1 MKPDITLLE
10 KNESIYIKIN
20 AETFEFVA
28 PDSFWDSLASI
39 FGYDYLN
46 SVEKFKDRFLENRLE
61 PYELKKFINNLI
73 CNDLYDISNNKDT
86 FWTKKNF
93 ERDLNSWPYVFSALS
108 DFFIWLS
115 ETDRDFVYKD
125 DFKVRIQDFLSH
137 YPNETLN
144 YQILEEK
151 LLDISFFNSLKGV
164 IDLVYR
170 NSEFHKRLVVERKIK
185 VYIEPEKIGRTDKQL
200 LEKKV
205 ENERLSLELE
215 QLKEQRLKNEELTR
229 QLEEKLAE
237 LKQRKSSMDEEV
249 AHKAKEIVDNRMPE
263 ELEKIKEHNHK
274 SILDDVFGSHTEP
287 LSKSDLFE
295 KEEAERERR
304 KRLEEVERRE
314 FKSEIREQINEH
326 GKTINEAKSEFK
338 DYTSAHSVEHANE
351 KADYRIAFER
361 LDAKIEKVKIETD
374 IRFVKVESESEKRYV
389 QLESGM
395 QVLKSYVENFGI
407 TINARIDKE
416 ISTVGHTIADL
427 KINIKE
433 SFMSVEKEFGV
444 RDIRFRE
451 EILKLNENQMKIVGY
466 LETLKNQTENFK
478 QQVQNEMS
486 RALIEIDRKGLTFEQ
501 VRATASQ
508 LLEKTEILYRGIQVE
523 NGGLKNKLEASLGEL
538 ELGKKSMFVEL
549 SKQKLVLEK
558 ATQDVYHTA
567 KEVAYGKMDIEL
579 LHSEKQ
585 QRLNES
591 QMQLNS
597 TLQEIRMKEQE
608 MKSFWANESTRNR
621 LENQIALLHERSQYE
636 KSHLERRAEEAE
648 FVVRRLRDKNL
659 AY

>member
-1 MKPDITLLE
+1 
-10 KNESIYIKIN
+10 
-20 AETFEFVA
+20 
-28 PDSFWDSLASI
+28 
-39 FGYDYLN
+39 
-46 SVEKFKDRFLENRLE
+46 
-61 PYELKKFINNLI
+61 
-73 CNDLYDISNNKDT
+73 
-86 FWTKKNF
+86 
-93 ERDLNSWPYVFSALS
+93 
-108 DFFIWLS
+108 
-115 ETDRDFVYKD
+115 
-125 DFKVRIQDFLSH
+125 
-137 YPNETLN
+137 
-144 YQILEEK
+144 
-151 LLDISFFNSLKGV
+151 
-164 IDLVYR
+164 R

-185 VYIEPEKIGRTDKQL
+185 VYIEPEKIGRTDKQI

-205 ENERLSLELE
+205 ENEKLTLELE
-215 QLKEQRLKNEELTR
+215 QLKAQRLKNEELTR

-237 LKQRKSSMDEEV
+237 LKLRKSSMDEEV
-249 AHKAKEIVDNRMPE
+249 AHKAREIVENRMHE
-263 ELEKIKEHNHK
+263 ELEKIKEQNHK
-274 SILDDVFGSHTEP
+274 SILDEVFGSHTES

-304 KRLEEVERRE
+304 RRLEEVERRE
-314 FKSEIREQINEH
+314 FKSEIREQIDEH
-326 GKTINEAKSEFK
+326 GKKIHEVKSEFQ
-338 DYTSAHSVEHANE
+338 DYTSTHSVEHANE
-351 KADYRIAFER
+351 KADNRIAFER
-361 LDAKIEKVKIETD
+361 LDAKIEKVKTETD
-374 IRFVKVESESEKRYV
+374 IRFVKVESESEKRYI

-395 QVLKSYVENFGI
+395 QVLKSYVDNFGI

-416 ISTVGHTIADL
+416 ISTVGHSIADL

-444 RDIRFRE
+444 RDIRFKE
-451 EILKLNENQMKIVGY
+451 EILNLNENQMKIVGY
-466 LETLKNQTENFK
+466 LESLKSQTENFK

-486 RALIEIDRKGLTFEQ
+486 RALIEIDRKGITFEQ

-508 LLEKTEILYRGIQVE
+508 LLEKTEVLYRGIQVE
-523 NGGLKNKLEASLGEL
+523 NGGLKNRLEASLGEL

-591 QMQLNS
+591 QSQLNS

-621 LENQIALLHERSQYE
+621 LENQISLLHERSHIE
-636 KSHLERRAEEAE
+636 KSQLERRAEEAE

>member
-1 MKPDITLLE
+1 MSSPWGTKSTNRP
-10 KNESIYIKIN
+10 
-20 AETFEFVA
+20 
-28 PDSFWDSLASI
+28 
-39 FGYDYLN
+39 DYLKEIEFYKI
-46 SVEKFKDRFLENRLE
+46 SYLENRLE
-61 PYELKKFINNLI
+61 IIELKVFINNLI
-73 CNDLYDISNNKDT
+73 CYHLFEELLKSYYY
-86 FWTKKNF
+86 FWNLKTF
-93 ERDLNSWPYVFSALS
+93 ERDFYSWQYIFPAISEFLH
-108 DFFIWLS
+108 WLS
-115 ETDRDFVYKD
+115 ETGIYFNYKLELKNKIK
-125 DFKVRIQDFLSH
+125 FFLSK
-137 YPNETLN
+137 YPNEAIN
-144 YQILEEK
+144 YQVLDEK
-151 LLDISFFNSLKGV
+151 LEDIDFFKAL
-164 IDLVYR
+164 
-170 NSEFHKRLVVERKIK
+170 KRLLDLIYRESDWHKEELERYNIIP
-185 VYIEPEKIGRTDKQL
+185 YIEPEKRVSFDKKLAQKR
-200 LEKKV
+200 LEY
-205 ENERLSLELE
+205 ESLSNEIEEMKLQRIKME
-215 QLKEQRLKNEELTR
+215 QLNREFEEL
-229 QLEEKLAE
+229 LAT
-237 LKQRKSSMDEEV
+237 QRAKANQFDEEV
-249 AHKAKEIVDNRMPE
+249 YKKAEAIVDERLPH
-263 ELEKIKEHNHK
+263 ELEKIKENNHK
-274 SILDDVFGSHTEP
+274 NILDNLFGDIANT
-287 LSKSDLFE
+287 LSNSDMFE

-314 FKSEIREQINEH
+314 FKTEIREQINEH
-326 GKTINEAKSEFK
+326 GKTIFEAKSEFK
-338 DYTSAHSVEHANE
+338 DFTSEHSVEHANE

-374 IRFVKVESESEKRYV
+374 IRFIKAESESEKRYI

-395 QVLKSYVENFGI
+395 QVLKSYVDNFGI

-416 ISTVGHTIADL
+416 IITVGQSIADL
-427 KINIKE
+427 KIGIRE
-433 SFMSVEKEFGV
+433 SFMGVEKEFAV
-444 RDIRFRE
+444 RDVRFKE

-486 RALIEIDRKGLTFEQ
+486 RALIEIDRKGLTFDQ

-538 ELGKKSMFVEL
+538 ELGKQSMFVEL

-567 KEVAYGKMDIEL
+567 KEVAYGKLDVEL

-591 QMQLNS
+591 QSQLNG

-621 LENQIALLHERSQYE
+621 LENQIGLLHERSQIE

>member
-10 KNESIYIKIN
+10 ENRSIDIELK
-20 AETFEFVA
+20 ADTFEFNA
-28 PDSFWDSLASI
+28 PDGFWDSVAQI
-39 FGYDYLN
+39 FRNYYL
-46 SVEKFKDRFLENRLE
+46 SEVDKYRDRFLENRLE
-61 PYELKKFINNLI
+61 SYELKKLVNNLI
-73 CNDLYDISNNKDT
+73 CSDLYEIHNINGV
-86 FWTKKNF
+86 FWTKSTF
-93 ERDLNSWPYVFSALS
+93 ERDLNAWPYIFSALS
-108 DFFIWLS
+108 DFLIWLS
-115 ETDRDFVYKD
+115 ETDRSFVYKN
-125 DFKVRIQDFLSH
+125 DFKEKIQDCLSH

-144 YQILEEK
+144 YLILEEK
-151 LLDISFFNSLKGV
+151 LMDISFFNSLKAV
-164 IDLVYR
+164 IDLIYR
-170 NSEFHKRLVVERKIK
+170 DSESHKRLVAERKIK
-185 VYIEPEKIGRTDKQL
+185 VYIEPEKIGRTEKQI
-200 LEKKV
+200 LEKKL
-205 ENERLSLELE
+205 ENEKLTLELE
-215 QLKEQRLKNEELTR
+215 QLKAQRLKNEELTR
-229 QLEEKLAE
+229 QLEEKLTE

-249 AHKAKEIVDNRMPE
+249 AHKAKEIVDNRMPD

-274 SILDDVFGSHTEP
+274 SILDEVFGSHAEP

-304 KRLEEVERRE
+304 RRLEEVERRE

-326 GKTINEAKSEFK
+326 GKTIYEAKSEFK

-351 KADYRIAFER
+351 KADNRIAFER

-374 IRFVKVESESEKRYV
+374 IRFIKVESESEKRYI

-395 QVLKSYVENFGI
+395 EVLKSYVDNFGI

-416 ISTVGHTIADL
+416 ISTVGHAIADL

-433 SFMSVEKEFGV
+433 SFMSVEKEFAV
-444 RDIRFRE
+444 RDVRFKE
-451 EILKLNENQMKIVGY
+451 EILNLNENQMKIVGY

-478 QQVQNEMS
+478 QQIQNEMS
-486 RALIEIDRKGLTFEQ
+486 RALIEIDRKGLTFEE
-501 VRATASQ
+501 VRATASH
-508 LLEKTEILYRGIQVE
+508 LLEKTEILYKGIQVE

-567 KEVAYGKMDIEL
+567 KEVAYGKLDIEL

-591 QMQLNS
+591 QSQLNS

-621 LENQIALLHERSQYE
+621 LENQIAFLHERSQSE